1 MAGRWPRCAV
11 GLEDTAAA
19 VVDSWLGRSLVC
31 LQMLC
36 AHTGFSSLPACS
48 RPLPPPPPEPAFHI
62 SLTTAHSGVW
72 EVQRPA
78 GILQALVGLGSL
90 WLMPW
95 NVGLQPDTGSNL
107 SRALAL
113 WEP

>member
-1 MAGRWPRCAV
+1 MLLALKTLQPRWWTAGLAGAWSVCKCSAPTRASHPCPRA
-11 GLEDTAAA
+11 
-19 VVDSWLGRSLVC
+19 
-31 LQMLC
+31 
-36 AHTGFSSLPACS
+36 PA
-48 RPLPPPPPEPAFHI
+48 LPPPQPAFHI